1 METVKHLKLKR
12 IIGGLYIA
20 FIIIMSLAPDPVMAK
35 YDPTKQDILSHF
47 TAYFLMMLWHAR
59 IYSAKHYPYLAT
71 IFILL
76 GIVIEG
82 LQGTMA
88 TREFQVIDIG
98 FNAIGVVSAW
108 LFSKLCLTP
117 ALSK

>member
-20 FIIIMSLAPDPVMAK
+20 LIIIMSLAPDPVMAK
-35 YDPTKQDILSHF
+35 YDPTKQDILSHLS
-47 TAYFLMMLWHAR
+47 AYFLMMLWHAR
-59 IYSAKHYPYLAT
+59 IYPAKYYPRLAI
-71 IFILL
+71 IFIFL

-98 FNAIGVVSAW
+98 FNAIGIVFAW
-108 LFSKLCLTP
+108 LFTKFCFTP